1 MKTKSLPHG
10 LTLKEVTADELHR
23 VYDLHFKRV
32 YANRQI
38 ENPPGL
44 VGNPRLSHPEPWTLR
59 LVLYLGEQPIGWHN
73 GFTTDHETFYMQ
85 NSAVIEEM
93 RGKGYYGVLLDG
105 ILDFVREEGFQV
117 VTSLH
122 HPNNAA
128 ILIPKLKKGF
138 VITSTQFHERFRFLV
153 EMKYFMNA
161 ERGKAYGRAM
171 GLEL

>member
-1 MKTKSLPHG
+1 MRTKNLLNG
-10 LTLKEVTADELHR
+10 LALKEVTADELHR

-32 YANRQI
+32 YANRQT
-38 ENPPGL
+38 ENVPGT
-44 VGNPRLSHPEPWTLR
+44 VVNPRPSHPEPWTLR
-59 LVLYLGEQPIGWHN
+59 LVLYLGEKPIGWHN
-73 GFTTDHETFYMQ
+73 GFAIDHETFYMQ

-93 RGKGYYGVLLDG
+93 RGKGYYGALLDG
-105 ILDFVREEGFQV
+105 ILEFVRDEGFQV

-128 ILIPKLKKGF
+128 ILIPKLKRGF
-138 VITSTQFHERFRFLV
+138 IITSTQFHERFRFLV

-161 ERGKAYGRAM
+161 ERKRAYGKAM